1 MRQNK
6 QLALRDVAE
15 ISGLGHTY
23 IRDLELGI
31 NRKTGKNITPSSETI
46 KKIAEAYD
54 LDYYDL
60 LDKAGII
67 DLASLITLRDDKKK
81 TEKKQPSSI
90 PLLSSICSQDELL
103 LPENIADYVYY
114 PLFTQQLPDFAIQM
128 QGNAMTNASI
138 DDCDIVFMRKIK
150 QPEFNGQIVALSF
163 QEDNE
168 WKGTIK
174 RISWAANLP
183 KYTLAPENPNYR
195 TVHVPFNEAVIIGG
209 YMGHFKLEKL

>member
-1 MRQNK
+1 MCCLVYNQFKEIEKGEKTIENELGQYLEKVRQNK

-81 TEKKQPSSI
+81 TEKKTPFI
-90 PLLSSICSQDELL
+90 DSQ
-103 LPENIADYVYY
+103 I
-114 PLFTQQLPDFAIQM
+114 
-128 QGNAMTNASI
+128 
-138 DDCDIVFMRKIK
+138 
-150 QPEFNGQIVALSF
+150 
-163 QEDNE
+163 
-168 WKGTIK
+168 
-174 RISWAANLP
+174 
-183 KYTLAPENPNYR
+183 
-195 TVHVPFNEAVIIGG
+195 
-209 YMGHFKLEKL
+209 